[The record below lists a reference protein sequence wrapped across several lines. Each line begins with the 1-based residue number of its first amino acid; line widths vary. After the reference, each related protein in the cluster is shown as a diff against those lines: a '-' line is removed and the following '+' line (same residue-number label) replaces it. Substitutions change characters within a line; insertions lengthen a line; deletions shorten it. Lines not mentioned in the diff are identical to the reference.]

1 MENTEKESVFK
12 FAILIKSFES
22 FKQIKAIILLLITII
37 ISAAIFEGTIRVTA
51 EIALKFAVLSVF
63 VFLVGAAISLI
74 IFLIGYTATGKI
86 LMEFAKNKSS
96 IKVSNAIIFSIF
108 SFYKIIISEI
118 ILFIIPFVV
127 ALVVLIY
134 FLIAKIPAIG
144 PLLAFIG
151 IPTFTI
157 VYAII
162 LLGIVLMSFVI
173 IPMIFEGNNI
183 KEIFVKTYTL
193 FKKHSTLIFGYF
205 IFINLVSLM
214 IGIIFFALLTGSLSL
229 TSGIL
234 MVTHPTYLFNMGG
247 IGGGFSPYSSGFGYG
262 NPMSRFMGMG
272 AFQSIMMYG
281 AFVAFGI
288 AIIYMLL
295 LVLQMVYMML
305 GQSYIYLDI
314 IKDMNF
320 KDAESQFSSAASKV
334 KYNIDKYKE
343 KAADMSQKSSRVHS
357 DSSADNNSNN
367 NNNNNNEGV
376 NTNYSNYSNSNDD
389 LGSLN
394 NNTTQNQNNQDVN
407 ANNTNNIINDN
418 NNNNNSEKICPN
430 CGTKNK
436 PEANFCESCGEKL
449 N

>member
-1 MENTEKESVFK
+1 
-12 FAILIKSFES
+12 
-22 FKQIKAIILLLITII
+22 
-37 ISAAIFEGTIRVTA
+37 
-51 EIALKFAVLSVF
+51 
-63 VFLVGAAISLI
+63 
-74 IFLIGYTATGKI
+74 
-86 LMEFAKNKSS
+86 
-96 IKVSNAIIFSIF
+96 
-108 SFYKIIISEI
+108 
-118 ILFIIPFVV
+118 
-127 ALVVLIY
+127 
-134 FLIAKIPAIG
+134 
-144 PLLAFIG
+144 
-151 IPTFTI
+151 
-157 VYAII
+157 
-162 LLGIVLMSFVI
+162 MSFVI